1 MVQTGES
8 KDLGL
13 VSECDA
19 NNCTYN
25 KDKQCTAG
33 AIDVSFMD
41 ELAQCYTYTQ
51 EPVTTLQVTV
61 GVGDV
66 SQCDVIDCTY
76 NVGQG
81 CKAETIA
88 VNFVDGVAQ
97 CATYTVSSQVNGAA
111 M

>member
-1 MVQTGES
+1 MLQTDES

-19 NNCTYN
+19 DNCTYN
-25 KDKQCTAG
+25 KGKQCTAG
-33 AIDVSFMD
+33 AIDVSFMN
-41 ELAQCYTYTQ
+41 ARAMCYTYTQ
-51 EPVTTLQVTV
+51 EPDTTVHMGV
-61 GVGDV
+61 GAGDV

-88 VNFVDGVAQ
+88 VNFVEGVAQ

-111 M
+111 T